1 VGEVITLVY
10 TSVSEEVTHGDRRK
24 ETGRGAQPGL
34 GLGALPRPSLP
45 LSLLTVTGAWRSL

>member
-34 GLGALPRPSLP
+34 GLGALPGPSLP
-45 LSLLTVTGAWRSL
+45 LSLLTVTDSKGAV

>member
-24 ETGRGAQPGL
+24 ETGGGL
-34 GLGALPRPSLP
+34 GPASAWGLCPDPHSL
-45 LSLLTVTGAWRSL
+45 SHC